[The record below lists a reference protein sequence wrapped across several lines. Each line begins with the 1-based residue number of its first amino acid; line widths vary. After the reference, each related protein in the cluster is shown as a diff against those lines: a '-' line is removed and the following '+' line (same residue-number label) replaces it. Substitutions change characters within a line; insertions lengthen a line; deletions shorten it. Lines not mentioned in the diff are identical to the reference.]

1 MLNKKVTSLCMLAL
15 MGGNFLVN
23 SGSVFAA
30 ETQDKDTIVSY
41 DSSEDIPDP
50 DHPFDPYYVVSTP
63 GNVTFTDSNKVF
75 NGEVEMLAV
84 DEDGNTSPYAGDG
97 VADISVKSNGQFNLA
112 LTDGSDQ
119 VTYDYMFA
127 SNAGDAASI
136 DKKADNTQTDFQK
149 LFSIDKDNAKYK
161 VRYKMT
167 GKATKKGA
175 HTDTLT
181 YRVTSTTPATK

>member
-30 ETQDKDTIVSY
+30 ESQDKNTVVRY
-41 DSSEDIPDP
+41 DSAADIPDP
-50 DHPFDPYYVVSTP
+50 DHPTDPYYVVSTP

-75 NGEVEMLAV
+75 TGEVEMLAI

-97 VADISVKSNGQFNLA
+97 VADVSVKSNGQFNLA
-112 LTDGSDQ
+112 LADGSDK
-119 VTYDYMFA
+119 VTYEYLHA
-127 SNAGDAASI
+127 SSAGDAAVI
-136 DKKADNTQTDFQK
+136 DTKADNTQTDFQK

-167 GKATKKGA
+167 GEATKKGA

>member
-1 MLNKKVTSLCMLAL
+1 MLAL
-15 MGGNFLVN
+15 MGGSFVVN
-23 SGSVFAA
+23 SGSAFAA
-30 ETQDKDTIVSY
+30 EPQDKDTIVSY
-41 DSSEDIPDP
+41 DGSEDIPDP

-84 DEDGNTSPYAGDG
+84 DEDGNTSPYQGDG
-97 VADISVKSNGQFNLA
+97 EADVLVKSNGQFNLA

-119 VTYDYMFA
+119 VTYDYLYA
-127 SNAGDAASI
+127 SVAGDSATI
-136 DKKADNTQTDFQK
+136 DSKADNTQNDFQK
-149 LFSIDKDNAKYK
+149 LFSINKNNAKYK

-167 GKATKKGA
+167 GEASKKGA

-181 YRVTSTTPATK
+181 YRVTSTTPATN